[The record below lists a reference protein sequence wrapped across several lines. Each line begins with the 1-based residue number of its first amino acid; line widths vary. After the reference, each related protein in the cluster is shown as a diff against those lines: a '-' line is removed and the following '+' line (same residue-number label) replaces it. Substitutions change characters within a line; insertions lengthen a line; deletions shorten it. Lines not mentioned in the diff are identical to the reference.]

1 MDRTPHRPPTRRALA
16 ALALA
21 LAAAGCHWRGDAERA
36 AAPIVERN
44 AEARGGRARW
54 TAVRTMAVSGQLDA
68 GRPVDQARLAASLV
82 RQARGGRGDGRRPAA
97 APRDAELTRVVAL
110 PFRMEL
116 KRPRMSRLEVRFRG
130 EDAVQVFDGERGLKL
145 RPFLGRREVEPF
157 TPDELRQAAR
167 QSALDGPLLD
177 AERRGERVELVGTEQ
192 VEGRDAYKLRL
203 TGRDGEPHHVWVD
216 VESGL
221 DVRTDARRRVDGQER
236 TVWTTYRDWRKVDGL
251 LVPHLLETSVEGIR
265 GTERIV
271 VEKVALNVPLEDARF
286 TAVN

>member
-1 MDRTPHRPPTRRALA
+1 
-16 ALALA
+16 
-21 LAAAGCHWRGDAERA
+21 
-36 AAPIVERN
+36 
-44 AEARGGRARW
+44 
-54 TAVRTMAVSGQLDA
+54 MAVSGQLDA
-68 GRPVDQARLAASLV
+68 GRPVDQARLAASLL
-82 RQARGGRGDGRRPAA
+82 RQARSGKADGRRA
-97 APRDAELTRVVAL
+97 APPREPELTRVVQL

-116 KRPRMSRLEVRFRG
+116 KRPRMSRLEVRFQG
-130 EDAVQVFDGERGLKL
+130 QDAVQAYDGARGLKL

-157 TPDELRQAAR
+157 SPDELQQAAR

-177 AERRGERVELVGTEQ
+177 AERRGERVELAGTER

-203 TGRDGEPHHVWVD
+203 TGRDGQVHHVWVD

-251 LVPHLLETSVEGIR
+251 LVPHLLETSVEGVR

-271 VEKVALNVPLEDARF
+271 VEKVALNVPLDDARF